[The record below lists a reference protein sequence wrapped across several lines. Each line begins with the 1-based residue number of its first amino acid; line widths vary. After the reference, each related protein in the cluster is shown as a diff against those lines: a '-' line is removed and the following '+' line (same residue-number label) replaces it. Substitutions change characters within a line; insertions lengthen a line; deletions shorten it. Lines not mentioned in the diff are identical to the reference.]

1 MGLKGK
7 DGTSMRQAV
16 EGMKHFRNNIMN
28 AFYFGLLM
36 FAVAAVWLV
45 WFKARS
51 RQLPRLPHPPP
62 TRSPFACAARA
73 PLQRGDQHGDRDHRL
88 RVDDLQLREDA
99 AGARLRTLA
108 TPPRGSPER
117 PLPRRPSY

>member
-51 RQLPRLPHPPP
+51 RQLPRLQHLPPSP
-62 TRSPFACAARA
+62 VRVRSSSTITTRRSTR
-73 PLQRGDQHGDRDHRL
+73 
-88 RVDDLQLREDA
+88 
-99 AGARLRTLA
+99 
-108 TPPRGSPER
+108 
-117 PLPRRPSY
+117 